1 VVVRRATNGA
11 ERVAKSEPLRVLRHS
26 ASARRRQAAVD
37 AALAGLG
44 DGATG
49 HANDDVRSS
58 RRTTMLQARPM

>member
-1 VVVRRATNGA
+1 
-11 ERVAKSEPLRVLRHS
+11 VAKSEPLRVLRHS